1 MVALS
6 AITTVPFTAAFYESI
21 IACSTPAVVTH
32 PKPPAYN
39 VIVVPGNP
47 GQPGFYTS
55 FVDELLPMLPRTST
69 WRVSVIGL
77 RGHVT
82 GATRRK
88 VCNLAQNELLPL
100 SSATM
105 ALFLKAAVLKLQFL
119 RLLKAS

>member
-1 MVALS
+1 MVAFS

-21 IACSTPAVVTH
+21 IACSSPAVVSH
-32 PKPPAYN
+32 PQPPAYN

-55 FVDELLPMLPRTST
+55 FVNELLPMLTPSST
-69 WRVSVIGL
+69 WRVSVVGL

-88 VCNLAQNELLPL
+88 VHSLA
-100 SSATM
+100 
-105 ALFLKAAVLKLQFL
+105 
-119 RLLKAS
+119 